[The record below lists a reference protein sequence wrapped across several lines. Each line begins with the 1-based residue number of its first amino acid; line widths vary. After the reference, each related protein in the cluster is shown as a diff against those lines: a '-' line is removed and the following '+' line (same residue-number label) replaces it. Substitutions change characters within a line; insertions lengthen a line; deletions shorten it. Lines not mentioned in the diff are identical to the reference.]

1 MNKDILFTA
10 FFCALYLI
18 SSANGRSIEWSPLAG
33 NCVTYFLRD
42 TVGLPKNI
50 FNNTSPGYPVNDSVV
65 VVYHIITGACR
76 QFDLFRDSYQIQP
89 VQFQQIPIADS
100 PVNHLE
106 KAEAP
111 GKRKL
116 LHGDVSYDYSTHASP
131 DTSFAGNSYSQ
142 HHLLV
147 DLNATIAK
155 RYPVILHFGTL
166 QTSLPY
172 DCQCRP

>member
-1 MNKDILFTA
+1 MMWVRDRLDFPMVSPCYFRNQPDVMNKDILFTA

-131 DTSFAGNSYSQ
+131 T
-142 HHLLV
+142 LL
-147 DLNATIAK
+147 LPAI
-155 RYPVILHFGTL
+155 VIRNIICL
-166 QTSLPY
+166 SI
-172 DCQCRP
+172 